1 MLQLTVV
8 SIFLIRPFATVLL
21 FRNEDITTDAAVYYH
36 LLFLVDVNPV
46 VVNIGFPCTYTGLQ
60 WALLL
65 FAIEVS
71 CIPCLIHHLFLN
83 ISIFRDSNIDYI
95 RSKMSESRF

>member
-1 MLQLTVV
+1 MKISLQML
-8 SIFLIRPFATVLL
+8 PF
-21 FRNEDITTDAAVYYH
+21 YYH

-60 WALLL
+60 WAMLL
-65 FAIEVS
+65 FAVEVS